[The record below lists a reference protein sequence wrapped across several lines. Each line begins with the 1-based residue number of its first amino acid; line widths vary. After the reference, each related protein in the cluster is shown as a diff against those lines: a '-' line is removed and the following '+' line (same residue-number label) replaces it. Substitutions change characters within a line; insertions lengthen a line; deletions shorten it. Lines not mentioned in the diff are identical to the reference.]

1 MPFFDKELSKAIM
14 TRTKLHNNFLQNKS
28 EENGKLYAKQ
38 GNFCVSLWRKTKKR
52 SYENLNEKS
61 FTDDKLFWKT
71 IKLFLSD
78 KTVDKNKIHLTE
90 TAQRF

>member
-28 EENGKLYAKQ
+28 EENGKLYANKVT
-38 GNFCVSLWRKTKKR
+38 FVSLLRKTEKR

-61 FTDDKLFWKT
+61 VTDDKLFWKT
-71 IKLFLSD
+71 IKLFLPD

-90 TAQRF
+90 KAQRF

>member
-38 GNFCVSLWRKTKKR
+38 SNFCVSFKKDWKEILW
-52 SYENLNEKS
+52 
-61 FTDDKLFWKT
+61 KLKWK
-71 IKLFLSD
+71 IC
-78 KTVDKNKIHLTE
+78 H
-90 TAQRF
+90 RW

>member
-38 GNFCVSLWRKTKKR
+38 SNFCVFFKK
-52 SYENLNEKS
+52 
-61 FTDDKLFWKT
+61 D
-71 IKLFLSD
+71 
-78 KTVDKNKIHLTE
+78 
-90 TAQRF
+90 